1 LQLADLYAASGDR
14 DGARA
19 MYETTIKK
27 HKTSK
32 KVWMKYQH
40 FEQRNRRD
48 KEARALLHR
57 SLLSLS
63 RHKHVEVIK
72 R

>member
-1 LQLADLYAASGDR
+1 
-14 DGARA
+14 
-19 MYETTIKK
+19 MYELTLKR

-40 FEQRNRRD
+40 FEQRIGND
-48 KEARALLHR
+48 KAARELLHR

-63 RHKHVEVIK
+63 KHKHIEVIIQ
-72 R
+72 